1 VPEEEPAQPAAIRIT
16 HLTHDL
22 VKKQSIVTLIWED
35 GSERRLGLTVPFGT
49 ALDDIEQVAIQ
60 AILKLSAE
68 LSSIA
73 ITV

>member
-1 VPEEEPAQPAAIRIT
+1 
-16 HLTHDL
+16 

-49 ALDDIEQVAIQ
+49 ALDDIEQVARQ

>member
-1 VPEEEPAQPAAIRIT
+1 
-16 HLTHDL
+16 
-22 VKKQSIVTLIWED
+22 
-35 GSERRLGLTVPFGT
+35 VPFGT